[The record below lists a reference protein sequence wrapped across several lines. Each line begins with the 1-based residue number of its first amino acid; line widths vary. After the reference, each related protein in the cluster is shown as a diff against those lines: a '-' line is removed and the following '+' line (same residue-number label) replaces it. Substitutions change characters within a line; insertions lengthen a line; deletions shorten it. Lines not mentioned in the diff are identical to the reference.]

1 MRENGNGEFY
11 FLEIF
16 PRDRITRTHF
26 STKDRIIRSYIYI
39 YISFFLC
46 EFSTYSTRKE
56 VQSGLVSPSF
66 PIPTYVYL
74 EQCERTRTADTM
86 STIQRYKNGKID
98 SFLFNLLF
106 QIYSLRDDK
115 EKEKKRMIREI
126 GLFSRF
132 QNRFDG

>member
-1 MRENGNGEFY
+1 M
-11 FLEIF
+11 
-16 PRDRITRTHF
+16 
-26 STKDRIIRSYIYI
+26 
-39 YISFFLC
+39 
-46 EFSTYSTRKE
+46 
-56 VQSGLVSPSF
+56 
-66 PIPTYVYL
+66 YL

-126 GLFSRF
+126 ELFSRF
-132 QNRFDG
+132 QNFQDSMDEEKNEFDFCFYG